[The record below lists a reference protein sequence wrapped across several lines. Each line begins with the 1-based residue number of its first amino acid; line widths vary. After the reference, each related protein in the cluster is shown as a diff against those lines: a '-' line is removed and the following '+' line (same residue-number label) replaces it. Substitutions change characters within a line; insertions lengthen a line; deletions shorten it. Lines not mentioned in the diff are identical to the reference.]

1 MNTRPLCTVCQSKPK
16 AVAYHKYDRVYYRAR
31 CNACI
36 RRDKKIK
43 PQKPRWQTAG
53 YKKKPTCDRC
63 GFRARHPTQL
73 TVYHVDGDLNNCETL
88 NLKTVCLNC
97 VVEVVRAELPWRAG
111 DISPDF

>member
-1 MNTRPLCTVCQSKPK
+1 MNSRPLCQVCQSKPR
-16 AVAYHKYDRVYYRAR
+16 AVAYHKYDRVYYRTR

-43 PQKPRWQTAG
+43 PAKPRWQTAG

-63 GFRARHPTQL
+63 GFRGRHHTQL
-73 TVYHVDGDLNNCETL
+73 TVYHVNGNLNDCATL

-97 VVEVVRAELPWRAG
+97 VVDRVRSELPWRSG
-111 DISPDF
+111 DLEPDH

>member
-1 MNTRPLCTVCQSKPK
+1 MNTRPLCEVCQSKPR
-16 AVAYHKYDRVYYRAR
+16 AIAYHKYGRIYYRSR

-43 PQKPRWQTAG
+43 PAKTRWQTAG

-63 GFRARHPTQL
+63 GFRARHHTQL
-73 TVYHVDGDLNNCETL
+73 TVYHVDGDLNNCEAR

-97 VVEVVRAELPWRAG
+97 IAEVVRLELPWRAG
-111 DISPDF
+111 DLEPDH